1 MGDTIEAGTYVT
13 PAQLCVGLYIHLDL
27 PWSAHPFTFSSFKLR
42 KPEQVDAV
50 RKLGLK
56 RIRYSPERSD
66 CAPADAQPAPATAQ
80 QPASPSAE
88 TAGAVTPGDAAA
100 QERHLARLRAQRARM
115 SACEQQLA
123 SAAGTVRSFSQR
135 VFSQPQQVRAD
146 ADQLIANLAESML
159 VEADVSLQLMADKVG
174 GEDVYSHGL
183 NVALLGMMVARQ
195 LKAPA
200 RLIQGVGLAALFHD
214 IGELDVPD
222 RIRRKADPWTRA
234 EQQLMQ
240 QHVEHSM
247 QLAQKLG
254 LAPETVHAIG
264 QHHERADGTGYPAGL
279 NLAQLPL
286 MSRILAVVD
295 TFDEACNPAVVS
307 RALTAHEALSAMFS
321 QHSGLYDPLVLN
333 TFVRCMGVY
342 PPGTVV
348 QLSSGQRAIVV
359 SVNTSKP
366 LRPVVLI
373 HDPSVP
379 KHEALVCDL
388 EHAPELSVARALRP
402 EQLEEAERS
411 YLAPRVRTTYFFD
424 ADPGTGGTA

>member
-1 MGDTIEAGTYVT
+1 MGDAVEAETYLT

-27 PWSAHPFTFSSFKLR
+27 PWSAHPFAFSSFKLR
-42 KPEQVDAV
+42 KPEQVEAV
-50 RKLGLK
+50 RKLGLA

-66 CAPADAQPAPATAQ
+66 CAPAEAPSGPDTKERVPGRAGATVAPA
-80 QPASPSAE
+80 
-88 TAGAVTPGDAAA
+88 DAATQA
-100 QERHLARLRAQRARM
+100 RHLARLRAQRARM

-123 SAAGTVRSFSQR
+123 SAAGTVRSFSLR
-135 VFSQPQQVRAD
+135 VFRQPQEVRAD
-146 ADQLIANLAESML
+146 ADQLVASLADSML

-200 RLIQGVGLAALFHD
+200 RLVQGVGLAALFHD
-214 IGELDVPD
+214 IGELEVPD
-222 RIRRKADPWTRA
+222 RIRRKTEPWTRA

-240 QHVEHSM
+240 QHVEHSV

-254 LAPETVHAIG
+254 LPPETVYAIG
-264 QHHERADGTGYPAGL
+264 QHHERANGTGYPAGL

-286 MSRILAVVD
+286 ISRILAVVD

-307 RALTAHEALSAMFS
+307 RALTAHEALSSMFG

-359 SVNTSKP
+359 SVNTTKP
-366 LRPVVLI
+366 LRPVVLV
-373 HDPSVP
+373 HDPVVP
-379 KHEALVCDL
+379 KQEALVCDL
-388 EHAPELSVARALRP
+388 EHAPELSITRALRP
-402 EQLEEAERS
+402 EQLDEAERS